1 MECRESQLIELGK
14 KLKDL
19 RKQKGLSL
27 TEVGKAVDLSH
38 NFLSEVERGKKQ
50 PSLEKIRLLAN
61 LYEINE
67 DELFGIIDQIP
78 LRAQELIENDKHLQD
93 ILSEAQ
99 RKFRKDPEKLETITK
114 KIIKIYQDF
123 LDEE

>member
-1 MECRESQLIELGK
+1 MELREIQLIELGK

-78 LRAQELIENDKHLQD
+78 LRVQELIENDKHLQD